1 MNYLIDTNVI
11 SELVNH
17 KPNLQ
22 VTHWFQCIPIQT
34 IFLSVLTTGEIRK
47 GIEKVKDLKRKKKL
61 LMWLEQDLPTLFH
74 SRILDISIEVA
85 DRWGRL
91 QAEVKRT
98 LPAIDSL
105 IAATALHHDMT
116 LVTRNTA
123 GFMHCPGIQCFNP
136 WE

>member
-22 VTHWFQCIPIQT
+22 VTRWFQLIPIQT

-61 LMWLEQDLPTLFH
+61 LMWLEQDLPALFH
-74 SRILDISIEVA
+74 LRILPISIEVA

-91 QAEVKRT
+91 QAETKRT

-123 GFMHCPGIQCFNP
+123 DFIHCPGIQCLNP